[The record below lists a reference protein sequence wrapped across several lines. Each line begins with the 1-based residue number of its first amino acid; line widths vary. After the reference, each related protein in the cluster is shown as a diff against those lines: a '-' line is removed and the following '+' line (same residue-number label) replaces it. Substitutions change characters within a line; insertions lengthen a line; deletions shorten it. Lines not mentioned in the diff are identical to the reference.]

1 MASSIL
7 MTSPFLRDDVKKTKQ
22 GTHSIIK
29 SFHIS
34 VKNNTNNPAGC
45 PRTGF

>member
-7 MTSPFLRDDVKKTKQ
+7 RLFAGTMLKTKQ
-22 GTHSIIK
+22 KHA
-29 SFHIS
+29 FHNKKIVPS
-34 VKNNTNNPAGC
+34 KNNTNNPAGC